1 MESSSN
7 LGIVSVPRSQED
19 LRAVLQDLSKK
30 QEEKLKQA
38 GLWPPPKTKY
48 QKQQEIEV
56 ILDEYFDGVRKMY
69 EDFKNKYE
77 II

>member
-19 LRAVLQDLSKK
+19 LKAVLETLSEK

-48 QKQQEIEV
+48 QEQKETED
-56 ILDEYFDGVRKMY
+56 ILDEYFDGMRKMY
-69 EDFKNKYE
+69 ETFKNKTP
-77 II
+77 